1 MDKKIPVTQETYDQL
16 VAEWNKLKKIDRPR
30 VVDELEEARKQGDLS
45 ENAEYH
51 AAKEMLAKIDAR
63 IPILEEQISSAQI
76 ISFDSNSTTI
86 KFATIEAIKEAKA
99 IAAAEGRE
107 LIILAYVLGTDLDTP
122 SLEQQSQMLLD
133 AGVILASS
141 STNTGLL
148 AREFICKG
156 EEA

>member
-63 IPILEEQISSAQI
+63 IPVLEEQISSAQI

-86 KFATIEAIKEAKA
+86 KFGATVTVKNLKTKKEVVYQLVSPEGVDVLNGK
-99 IAAAEGRE
+99 ISFKSPLGAA
-107 LIILAYVLGTDLDTP
+107 LIGKTRGDIVEYSTPKGVNRLEILDY
-122 SLEQQSQMLLD
+122 
-133 AGVILASS
+133 
-141 STNTGLL
+141 
-148 AREFICKG
+148 K
-156 EEA
+156 

>member
-63 IPILEEQISSAQI
+63 LPVLEDQISSAQI
-76 ISFDSNSTTI
+76 IAFDSNSATI
-86 KFATIEAIKEAKA
+86 KFGATVTVRNLKTKKELVYQLVSPEGVHVFNGK
-99 IAAAEGRE
+99 ISFKSPLGAA
-107 LIILAYVLGTDLDTP
+107 LIGKTRGDVVEYSTPKGINRLEILDY
-122 SLEQQSQMLLD
+122 
-133 AGVILASS
+133 
-141 STNTGLL
+141 
-148 AREFICKG
+148 K
-156 EEA
+156 

>member
-86 KFATIEAIKEAKA
+86 KFGATVTVKNLKTKKEVVYQLVSPEATMP
-99 IAAAEGRE
+99 R
-107 LIILAYVLGTDLDTP
+107 
-122 SLEQQSQMLLD
+122 
-133 AGVILASS
+133 
-141 STNTGLL
+141 NW
-148 AREFICKG
+148 RRFHC
-156 EEA
+156 

>member
-63 IPILEEQISSAQI
+63 LPVLENQISSAQI
-76 ISFDSNSTTI
+76 IAFDSNSATI
-86 KFATIEAIKEAKA
+86 KFATQNKI
-99 IAAAEGRE
+99 
-107 LIILAYVLGTDLDTP
+107 
-122 SLEQQSQMLLD
+122 
-133 AGVILASS
+133 
-141 STNTGLL
+141 
-148 AREFICKG
+148 
-156 EEA
+156 